1 MRSLPSLVIRGGSMV
16 EGRLEGPGVPSAG
29 QLIQKCWS
37 TVPKVLV
44 VTSFW
49 RLGMVVRIFV
59 QNSCELEFYLLKRS
73 SGNAYP

>member
-1 MRSLPSLVIRGGSMV
+1 MV

-37 TVPKVLV
+37 TDPKVLV

-49 RLGMVVRIFV
+49 RLGMVVRILFKTHV
-59 QNSCELEFYLLKRS
+59 NWNSTYLRGRQEMPILSDDPKF
-73 SGNAYP
+73 